1 MLCFDLVIIF
11 LVCIRFRKSGAGGVT
26 HLSPSSDDLNLEN
39 LKDVINW
46 ILIGS
51 DGLQVI
57 PGSASKSKCK
67 WRKEFVSV
75 TGLEPM
81 LSDPESDVLPLHNTA
96 MKKPARPKSC
106 GRISI
111 LCLILIHHISS
122 TASTLQP
129 LC

>member
-1 MLCFDLVIIF
+1 MSVNCFHNAFFDLVIIF

-57 PGSASKSKCK
+57 PGSAPKSKCK
-67 WRKEFVSV
+67 WRKEFVAV
-75 TGLEPM
+75 AGLEPAHPREKQLLM
-81 LSDPESDVLPLHNTA
+81 W
-96 MKKPARPKSC
+96 
-106 GRISI
+106 
-111 LCLILIHHISS
+111 
-122 TASTLQP
+122 
-129 LC
+129 

>member
-1 MLCFDLVIIF
+1 M
-11 LVCIRFRKSGAGGVT
+11 T

-67 WRKEFVSV
+67 WRKEFVAV

-81 LSDPESDVLPLHNTA
+81 LNDTPLALASVSFCSTTELHGNE
-96 MKKPARPKSC
+96 KARTMTRT
-106 GRISI
+106 G
-111 LCLILIHHISS
+111 
-122 TASTLQP
+122 
-129 LC
+129 

>member
-51 DGLQVI
+51 DGLQII
-57 PGSASKSKCK
+57 PGSTQIKMQMEKRVCC
-67 WRKEFVSV
+67 RGEDR
-75 TGLEPM
+75 TLM
-81 LSDPESDVLPLHNTA
+81 LCS
-96 MKKPARPKSC
+96 
-106 GRISI
+106 IS
-111 LCLILIHHISS
+111 
-122 TASTLQP
+122 A
-129 LC
+129 